1 MIKKCMD
8 FKKLQLQIFFSKKII
23 KNFPLITQFFD
34 VPFGA
39 FRREIAGNGHSRLLK
54 FKISRGS
61 MLPDP
66 LEWVGLRAGLVKF
79 R

>member
-1 MIKKCMD
+1 MD
-8 FKKLQLQIFFSKKII
+8 FKKLQIFFSKKII

-34 VPFGA
+34 VPFGV
-39 FRREIAGNGHSRLLK
+39 FRREIAGNGHFRLLK

-61 MLPDP
+61 MDPRTP
-66 LEWVGLRAGLVKF
+66 LECVGLRAGLVKF

>member
-1 MIKKCMD
+1 MHGFQKVTIAN
-8 FKKLQLQIFFSKKII
+8 FFSKKII

-34 VPFGA
+34 VPFGV

-66 LEWVGLRAGLVKF
+66 PRMGGS
-79 R
+79 